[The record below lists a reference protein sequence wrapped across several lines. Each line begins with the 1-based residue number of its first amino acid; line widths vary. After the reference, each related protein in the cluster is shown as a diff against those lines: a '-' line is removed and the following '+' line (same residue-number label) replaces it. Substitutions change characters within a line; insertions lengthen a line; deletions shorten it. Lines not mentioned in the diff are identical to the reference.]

1 MIMLDADAALVR
13 HQVSREQLFFL
24 CVCVCVCVCVC
35 RFYMYVYINI
45 LFNEGK
51 VFSEYVY
58 M

>member
-13 HQVSREQLFFL
+13 HQVSREQLFF
-24 CVCVCVCVCVC
+24 VCVCVCVC